1 MIKKTITFKDFF
13 GVEKKKDYRFHLSQA
28 ELMEMELGTT
38 GGYVEMLQKI
48 IDAQDSNQ
56 LMTVFKE
63 FILKS
68 YGEISPDGE
77 RFIKVD
83 DNGHRLADK
92 FVETEAYSILFM
104 ELSSDADAFADF
116 VNGVIPADL
125 AEKVSAQTPKLAPAS
140 N

>member
-1 MIKKTITFKDFF
+1 MLKKTITFKDFF
-13 GVEKKKDYRFHLSQA
+13 GVDKKRDYYFHLSKA

-38 GGYVEMLQKI
+38 GGYVEMIQKI
-48 IDAQDSNQ
+48 VDAQDSAK
-56 LMTVFKE
+56 LMSVFKE
-63 FILKS
+63 FVLKS
-68 YGEISPDGE
+68 YGEISADGE

-104 ELSSDADAFADF
+104 ELAGDADAFADF
-116 VNGVIPADL
+116 VNGIIPADL
-125 AEKVSAQTPKLAPAS
+125 ADKVAEQKPTLAPAA